1 MNVSGTALA
10 SAQEGVFITDVIYKS
25 NNNASLDDS
34 KIVGFYETLL
44 NTEIVL
50 SPDPTI
56 DGSSIT
62 YTVNVY
68 NNSDVNYIYVGTFF
82 EEEFYSND
90 NITFSYTNL
99 NNETIVERHHP
110 YSFDITFSYASDVT
124 PSEEINKLISS
135 LNIKFEPADVKET
148 LSGIEFNY
156 LLKNSE
162 YAPEGDV
169 YEYYSVDANR
179 AIDNTVKIIVFGKT
193 SDYVSEVSGLTAEP
207 IDVYRTGSISLYRQL
222 LNDGMYKIYILSD
235 SGNFI
240 LNPNAAWMF
249 DKLYSLEKIVNLHL
263 LDTSNVI
270 NMRDMFCDCAKLVSV
285 DLSNFDTSNVT
296 NMIGMFARMKAIT
309 YLDLTTFNTS
319 NVTEMGQM
327 FTNDTVLKRIYVS
340 NNWDVSSKVATED
353 GGGVFTNCTNLVGN
367 NGTVLDTTKLTY
379 TMAVVDTAST
389 PGYLSNSYNFDTGLN
404 VNHVIKN
411 KSQAEIDAWDI
422 SSRYADSS
430 ITSITFG
437 RTRDYYKGIYNY
449 NPAAV
454 DAHRSGVI
462 SIYRIPNGSNFD
474 VYVLSDTG
482 TFPANADSSWMFD
495 KFNKL
500 QSINNLTMLDT
511 SNVTNMRDF
520 FCDLQAITTV
530 DLSGFNTS
538 NVTSMEG
545 MFARMYNI
553 ETLDLS
559 SFNTSAVTTFSNM
572 FSLSISPT
580 ETHADY
586 MTAIPKLKTVYV
598 SNNWTVANATQT
610 HTVFANTVNLVGGN
624 GTVFNSANVKVPY
637 AVADTPSTPGYF
649 TLKSS

>member
-207 IDVYRTGSISLYRQL
+207 IDVYRTGSISLYR
-222 LNDGMYKIYILSD
+222 
-235 SGNFI
+235 
-240 LNPNAAWMF
+240 
-249 DKLYSLEKIVNLHL
+249 
-263 LDTSNVI
+263 
-270 NMRDMFCDCAKLVSV
+270 
-285 DLSNFDTSNVT
+285 
-296 NMIGMFARMKAIT
+296 
-309 YLDLTTFNTS
+309 
-319 NVTEMGQM
+319 
-327 FTNDTVLKRIYVS
+327 
-340 NNWDVSSKVATED
+340 
-353 GGGVFTNCTNLVGN
+353 
-367 NGTVLDTTKLTY
+367 
-379 TMAVVDTAST
+379 
-389 PGYLSNSYNFDTGLN
+389 
-404 VNHVIKN
+404 
-411 KSQAEIDAWDI
+411 
-422 SSRYADSS
+422 
-430 ITSITFG
+430 
-437 RTRDYYKGIYNY
+437 
-449 NPAAV
+449 
-454 DAHRSGVI
+454 
-462 SIYRIPNGSNFD
+462 
-474 VYVLSDTG
+474 
-482 TFPANADSSWMFD
+482 
-495 KFNKL
+495 
-500 QSINNLTMLDT
+500 
-511 SNVTNMRDF
+511 
-520 FCDLQAITTV
+520 
-530 DLSGFNTS
+530 
-538 NVTSMEG
+538 
-545 MFARMYNI
+545 
-553 ETLDLS
+553 
-559 SFNTSAVTTFSNM
+559 
-572 FSLSISPT
+572 
-580 ETHADY
+580 
-586 MTAIPKLKTVYV
+586 
-598 SNNWTVANATQT
+598 
-610 HTVFANTVNLVGGN
+610 
-624 GTVFNSANVKVPY
+624 
-637 AVADTPSTPGYF
+637 
-649 TLKSS
+649 